1 MRAPNHEKQHK
12 SRTLLKSLLRSVF
25 LCSAN
30 ELRHLYTEVEMAT
43 PVQSPLYQATTTT
56 PSGFQTLKTETGGPI
71 FKSYGDYLVATQKN
85 VRPSSSYNA
94 TVTTNTGF
102 MEFKPRD
109 MEIQRKYDAMSPSW
123 EGVDS
128 SMKAVEQGVYSL
140 DSAEAIRQELRE
152 KVDVPDGR
160 GPTTL
165 YLNQNAGDLWASF
178 KGMLPAPDDGIP
190 DAKEPEQALWP
201 PVGNCGVQ

>member
-1 MRAPNHEKQHK
+1 
-12 SRTLLKSLLRSVF
+12 
-25 LCSAN
+25 
-30 ELRHLYTEVEMAT
+30 
-43 PVQSPLYQATTTT
+43 
-56 PSGFQTLKTETGGPI
+56 
-71 FKSYGDYLVATQKN
+71 
-85 VRPSSSYNA
+85 
-94 TVTTNTGF
+94 
-102 MEFKPRD
+102 
-109 MEIQRKYDAMSPSW
+109 
-123 EGVDS
+123 
-128 SMKAVEQGVYSL
+128 MKAVEQGVYSL

-190 DAKEPEQALWP
+190 DPKEPEQALWP